1 MSRPICAV
9 LLPPASRTLVGSQ
22 KLRAIHSCRRSFSL
36 LRNGPP
42 ALACRRCL
50 HGWRL
55 TFQILAVSTIATV
68 LGSCVA
74 TLAHCSRPCWKQ
86 PSTVEISSAYAQ
98 MPKSIVKNKQ
108 SIFPIVKVNR
118 KIHNP
123 YKQGKKRHHSME
135 SLGVP
140 L

>member
-1 MSRPICAV
+1 MAVSRPICAV

-86 PSTVEISSAYAQ
+86 PSTVERSEEHTSEL
-98 MPKSIVKNKQ
+98 Q
-108 SIFPIVKVNR
+108 SPCNLVCRLLLEKTRNNSF
-118 KIHNP
+118 
-123 YKQGKKRHHSME
+123 
-135 SLGVP
+135 
-140 L
+140 